1 MKKQKLAFVGDV
13 LTVDY
18 PSIGKTIIVDC
29 STLPSSIY
37 IACDASRHGMKQKL
51 GDVESGKT
59 PMEKY
64 TQCLKVIESLKAGE
78 WDLTANRDDTPF
90 VLEAVARV
98 KGIKIE
104 KLEKII
110 DGLDEEKAMELVREW
125 RGNLKVKNAMAQIRA
140 EKAAKAAE
148 ESTEELNIPGLK

>member
-1 MKKQKLAFVGDV
+1 MKKQKLAFVADV
-13 LTVDY
+13 LTVEY
-18 PSIGKTIIVDC
+18 PSIGKWITVDC

-37 IACDASRHGMKQKL
+37 IACDSARHGMKQKL

-64 TQCLKVIESLKAGE
+64 TQALKVVESLKAGE

-90 VLEAVARV
+90 VVEAVARV
-98 KGIKIE
+98 KQVKVE
-104 KLEKII
+104 KLQKIL
-110 DGLDEEKAMELVREW
+110 DQLDEEKAVELVREW